1 MLIVIAKA
9 IDPVRNRVSNGIDFC
24 FRACYYLPIMIKSS
38 FKKLSGSR
46 IALEV
51 TLGSDIFRPYWER
64 EYGRAAGGV
73 QVKGFRP
80 GAAPKQMVDAAIDK
94 DKVFEA
100 ALQEAVRHS
109 LHEVGEEQEWMI
121 IDTPKIEIISGD
133 KLLEDSGKLS
143 YKAELTIFPE
153 ITIGDYKSIAKKITA
168 VKTEVAI
175 APEEIEKSLQWLR
188 KSRAPQVRVARPAV
202 KGDSVAIAY
211 DVSADGSPVTG
222 ATTPAHDQFTLGEGK
237 FIPGFEDNITGHKE
251 GEKIAFS
258 LTAPEA
264 YWNKDV
270 QGKKLDFSVTLDGVF
285 EVTLPEVND
294 EFAKSIGNFQTVA
307 DLKQSIGDG
316 LRTEKEEK
324 EAEKRRIAILEG
336 VIAKTKIDLPEVFVE
351 RTLNG
356 MLEEL
361 KSTLEASGKKPEE
374 VRKDL
379 RKAAE
384 SRVAGNLVVHEIAKL
399 EHLEPTREE
408 VEEESKQHQ
417 YEARQL
423 EAGKFYDYIY
433 GVLLNRKVFE
443 FLEKQ

>member
-1 MLIVIAKA
+1 
-9 IDPVRNRVSNGIDFC
+9 
-24 FRACYYLPIMIKSS
+24 MIKSS

-51 TLGSDIFRPYWER
+51 TLGSDTFKPYWER
-64 EYGRAAGGV
+64 EYGRAAQAV

-80 GAAPKQMVDAAIDK
+80 GAAPKAMIDAAIDK

-109 LHEVGEEQEWMI
+109 LHEVGEEHQWVI
-121 IDTPKIEIISGD
+121 IDTPKIEITSGD
-133 KLLEDSGKLS
+133 KLLEDSGKFS
-143 YKAELTIFPE
+143 YKAELTVFPE
-153 ITIGDYKSIAKKITA
+153 ITLGDYKRIAKKVMSARTA
-168 VKTEVAI
+168 VTV
-175 APEEIEKSLQWLR
+175 APEEIEKSLEWLR
-188 KSRAPQVRVARPAV
+188 KSRAPQVRVTRPAAY
-202 KGDSVAIAY
+202 GDSVAIAY

-222 ATTPAHDQFTLGEGK
+222 AATLAHDQFTLGEGK
-237 FIPGFEDNITGHKE
+237 FIPGFEDNIAGHKE
-251 GEKIAFS
+251 GEQFSFS

-270 QGKKLDFSVTLDGVF
+270 AGKKLDFSVTLDGVF

-316 LRTEKEEK
+316 LQTEKEEK

-336 VIAKTKIDLPEVFVE
+336 IVAKTNVDLPEVFVE

-361 KSTLEASGKKPEE
+361 KPTLEASGKKPED

-384 SRVAGNLVVHEIAKL
+384 SRVAGNLAVHEIAKL

-408 VEEESKQHQ
+408 IEEESKQHQ

-433 GVLLNRKVFE
+433 GVLLNRKVFQ
-443 FLEKQ
+443 FLESL

>member
-1 MLIVIAKA
+1 MG
-9 IDPVRNRVSNGIDFC
+9 S
-24 FRACYYLPIMIKSS
+24 KSS
-38 FKKLSGSR
+38 FKKLPGSR

-51 TLGSDIFRPYWER
+51 TLGSDVFKPYWER
-64 EYGRAAGGV
+64 EYGRAAAGV

-109 LHEVGEEQEWMI
+109 LHEVGEEYQWTI
-121 IDTPKIEIISGD
+121 IDTPKIEITSGD
-133 KLLEDSGKLS
+133 KLLEDGGKLS
-143 YKAELTIFPE
+143 YKAELVIFPE
-153 ITIGDYKSIAKKITA
+153 IAIGDYKTIAKKIIA
-168 VKTEVAI
+168 AKREVAV
-175 APEEIEKSLQWLR
+175 APEEIEKSLEWLR
-188 KSRAPQVRVARPAV
+188 KSRAPQVRVARPAA
-202 KGDSVAIAY
+202 KGDSIAIAY
-211 DVSADGSPVTG
+211 TVSFDGKPIT
-222 ATTPAHDQFTLGEGK
+222 ANEAPAHDQFTLGEGK
-237 FIPGFEDNITGHKE
+237 FISGFEDNIAGHKE
-251 GEKIAFS
+251 GEKFSFS

-294 EFAKSIGNFQTVA
+294 EFAKSVGSFATIA

-316 LRTEKEEK
+316 LRAEKEEK

-336 VIAKTKIDLPEVFVE
+336 VVAKTNIDLPEVFVE

-361 KSTLEASGKKPEE
+361 KPTLQGSGKKPED

-399 EHLEPTREE
+399 EHLEPTSEE
-408 VEEESKQHQ
+408 IETESKYHQ
-417 YEARQL
+417 YESRQL
-423 EAGKFYDYIY
+423 ESGKFYDYVY
-433 GVLLNRKVFE
+433 GVLLNKKVFQ
-443 FLEKQ
+443 FLESVT